1 MATGA
6 IAPIRSLPEGLKR
19 EDCVEKLARSPLA
32 TIIESDSFCSAVVYY
47 VYWTAAR
54 HQSFAVH
61 RPSEFLDILVV
72 SAHPRVVRRSKIS
85 TTVRQNADAD
95 TFARNQGAVAP
106 RGRRTQWPQAPSLMS
121 YVGWGPELNI
131 EGLLLD
137 SA

>member
-1 MATGA
+1 
-6 IAPIRSLPEGLKR
+6 LPEGLKR